1 MTVPKGVVLVAID
14 GSPGSAG
21 AIAFGV
27 EEARRRQATLR
38 LLHVWHAPTLLGGGQ
53 WILPPEIEARIGG
66 SVQELV
72 AAAAAAAAELDP
84 ELEVSA
90 DAVQGPVIPTIVAA
104 SAEADIL
111 IVGSRGHGGFAEL
124 VLGSV
129 SQGAAQHAH
138 CPVTIVRAAEGANRS

>member
-1 MTVPKGVVLVAID
+1 MGMTVAKGVVLVAID
-14 GSPGSAG
+14 GSPGSAS
-21 AIAFGV
+21 AIAFGID
-27 EEARRRQATLR
+27 EARRRHAAVR

-72 AAAAAAAAELDP
+72 DAATATALKLAPDLEL
-84 ELEVSA
+84 SA
-90 DAVQGPVIPTIVAA
+90 DAVQGPVIPTIAAA

-129 SQGAAQHAH
+129 SQGLAQHAH
-138 CPVTIVRAAEGANRS
+138 CPVTIVRAAES

>member
-1 MTVPKGVVLVAID
+1 MTEPQGIVLVAID
-14 GSPGSAG
+14 GSPGSDA
-21 AIAFGV
+21 ATAFGV
-27 EEARRRQATLR
+27 AEARRRSAALR

-72 AAAAAAAAELDP
+72 DAAEAKARELGP
-84 ELEVSA
+84 ELTISA
-90 DAVQGPVIPTIVAA
+90 DAVQGPVIPSIVAA

-111 IVGSRGHGGFAEL
+111 IVGTRGHGGFAEL

-138 CPVTIVRAAEGANRS
+138 CPVTIVRAEG

>member
-1 MTVPKGVVLVAID
+1 MTAPRGVVLVAID
-14 GSPGSAG
+14 GSAGSAS

-27 EEARRRQATLR
+27 EEARRRNAALR
-38 LLHVWHAPTLLGGGQ
+38 LIHVWHAPTLLGGGQ

-72 AAAAAAAAELDP
+72 DAASTRARELGPELD
-84 ELEVSA
+84 VTA
-90 DAVQGPVIPTIVAA
+90 DAVQGPVIPSIVAA

-129 SQGAAQHAH
+129 GQGTAQHAH
-138 CPVTIVRAAEGANRS
+138 CPVTIVRAAQT

>member
-1 MTVPKGVVLVAID
+1 MTEPKGVVLVAID
-14 GSPGSAG
+14 GSPGSAS

-27 EEARRRQATLR
+27 EEARRRSAAIR
-38 LLHVWHAPTLLGGGQ
+38 LIHVWHAPTLLGGGQ

-72 AAAAAAAAELDP
+72 DAASARARELGPELDIA
-84 ELEVSA
+84 A
-90 DAVQGPVIPTIVAA
+90 DAVQGPVIPSLVAA
-104 SAEADIL
+104 SADADIL

-124 VLGSV
+124 LLGSV

-138 CPVTIVRAAEGANRS
+138 CPVTIVRAGANES